1 MMGPMQGGGITFF
14 LDPEALPILLEPTKV
29 NSIVHCSCGRAILL
43 NVRRVVIE
51 HQPKSALLMT

>member
-1 MMGPMQGGGITFF
+1 MQGGGITFF